1 MAILDR
7 LEATLGCE
15 HVSIDVH
22 VNFTSFLRARPHTC
36 WGSLGAQEAGPKF
49 SRSGLAAEAR
59 ALPCTFRRK
68 STIDFEEIE
77 RLYSLNE
84 ELSDPLVIS
93 HVVPGEAAG
102 LKTPAASHRPL
113 PSWVMFG
120 GYFLVILLFVHYSFI
135 IRSYSCI
142 MQTKLSKRYIT
153 VSWGVFWVSWAH
165 LGES

>member
-22 VNFTSFLRARPHTC
+22 VNFTSFLRARPHTR
-36 WGSLGAQEAGPKF
+36 WGSWGAQEARLKF
-49 SRSGLAAEAR
+49 SRRRLAAEAR

-84 ELSDPLVIS
+84 EESDYHDHLTRRSGGSGRIEDAC
-93 HVVPGEAAG
+93 GES
-102 LKTPAASHRPL
+102 PAASY
-113 PSWVMFG
+113 FG
-120 GYFLVILLFVHYSFI
+120 FFLLGEVQIIRSFFVHYSFNI
-135 IRSYSCI
+135 
-142 MQTKLSKRYIT
+142 
-153 VSWGVFWVSWAH
+153 VFYPLMCFLFCRFMFA
-165 LGES
+165 